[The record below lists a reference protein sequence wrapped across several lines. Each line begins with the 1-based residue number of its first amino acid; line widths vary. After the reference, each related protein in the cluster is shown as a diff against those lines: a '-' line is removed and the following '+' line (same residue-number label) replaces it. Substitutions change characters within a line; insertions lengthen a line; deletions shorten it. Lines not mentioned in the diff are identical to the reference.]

1 MKTVGPVQQNRR
13 LRPSGLCWTPPVQAL
28 AEMSDA
34 EVTAITVSHGRGG
47 SLTRLIGALGTAASD
62 LIDRWVVVDDSP
74 EPTDVERRFPD
85 LPMRLVAPGERV
97 FISRA
102 KNLGLREAT
111 GRFVFFVD
119 DDNVGDRSCLRGPL
133 TKLLG
138 NPSIG
143 AVMPSVLYDRRPGT
157 VWVYSTPFRADR
169 WGFELIGRNRPRD
182 PALEGRELPTDA
194 LPNASLIRRGVLAE
208 IGGLDES
215 LPVNSSADLCQ
226 RIQARGL
233 RTVADSSS
241 FIRHDV
247 EPPGKRGFWAEHS
260 IDPDRLEREVADWFV
275 FHRRLHRGEPV
286 LRAKA
291 IYHAAPFL
299 LANELAFL
307 LRTDAPALR
316 LTSRVVHGLARGLRP
331 LPAASPGLTR

>member
-1 MKTVGPVQQNRR
+1 
-13 LRPSGLCWTPPVQAL
+13 
-28 AEMSDA
+28 MSDA
-34 EVTAITVSHGRGG
+34 EVTAVTVSHGREG
-47 SLTRLIGALGTAASD
+47 SLARLIGTLGPATRD

-85 LPMRLVAPGERV
+85 LPMRLVVPSERV

-102 KNLGLREAT
+102 KNLALREAT

-119 DDNVGDRSCLRGPL
+119 DDNVGDRACLRGPL
-133 TKLLG
+133 TRLRG
-138 NPSIG
+138 DPSIG
-143 AVMPSVLYDRRPGT
+143 AVMPSVLYERRPDL
-157 VWVYSTPFRADR
+157 VWVYSAPFRADR
-169 WGFELIGRNRPRD
+169 WGFELVGRNRPRD
-182 PALEGRELPTDA
+182 PAFEGRELPTDA
-194 LPNASLIRRGVLAE
+194 LPNASMVRRAVLTE

-247 EPPGKRGFWAEHS
+247 EPPGRRGFWAEHS
-260 IDPDRLEREVADWFV
+260 TDPDRLEREVADWFV
-275 FHRRLHRGEPV
+275 FHRRLHQGEPV
-286 LRAKA
+286 LRARA
-291 IYHAAPFL
+291 VYHAAPFL

-307 LRTDAPALR
+307 VRRDSPALR
-316 LTSRVVHGLARGLRP
+316 LTARVVRGLARGLHP
-331 LPAASPGLTR
+331 LPSPSHDLVP